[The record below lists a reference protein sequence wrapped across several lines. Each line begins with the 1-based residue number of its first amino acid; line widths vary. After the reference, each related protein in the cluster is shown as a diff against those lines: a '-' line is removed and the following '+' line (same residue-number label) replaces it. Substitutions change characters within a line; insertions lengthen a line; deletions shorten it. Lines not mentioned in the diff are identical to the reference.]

1 MKGSK
6 RVRVVASTCAEVLAS
21 VVLMSTVMPQAHA
34 DAKLLHFDRPA
45 SESVPGLYYVLF
57 KTEQELR
64 QLLGTV
70 CARGAVWAS
79 VGGRSTSPLDVPREP
94 PVPAAL

>member
-1 MKGSK
+1 
-6 RVRVVASTCAEVLAS
+6 
-21 VVLMSTVMPQAHA
+21 MPQAHA

-64 QLLGTV
+64 QL
-70 CARGAVWAS
+70 
-79 VGGRSTSPLDVPREP
+79 RSLFADPTSGIKKPKVLRTIFQ
-94 PVPAAL
+94 PAHKLVVLSLRH